1 MEPFEKDD
9 LSDGE
14 LKGLLRSWEVP
25 DPPAGL
31 REAVFGPSRGPRW
44 RAVWGTSIRVPVPM
58 IALAVFVLVIAFWKW
73 PRQVVVRESP
83 PRVEVKTVRVEV
95 PVVKQVVKKEVV
107 TRVVYRDRSSRQAD
121 EDRELRPVTELRPR
135 IIRSQP

>member
-9 LSDGE
+9 LSDAE
-14 LKGLLRSWEVP
+14 LKGLLRLWEVP

-31 REAVFGPSRGPRW
+31 REAVFGQSRGPRW
-44 RAVWGTSIRVPVPM
+44 REIWGASIRVPVPV
-58 IALAVFVLVIAFWKW
+58 IALALLVFAIAFWKW
-73 PRQVVVRESP
+73 PRQVVFRESP

-107 TRVVYRDRSSRQAD
+107 TRVVYRDRNSRQPD
-121 EDRELRPVTELRPR
+121 DDGELRRVTELRPR